1 MSVWQQRVAVGA
13 LVYLAMGCNRGE
25 PAGTSASA
33 TATAPVDAPLVL
45 WSHQSQHAFAVRM
58 HSTANVSGV
67 GAAGPAQP
75 LVAFRLDAVLRVQA
89 EVIDAHQTRLLTWF
103 DDVRFSETAS
113 QKPADFASL
122 AQELGQASGALLNDG
137 SLQEVFVPPTW
148 SNFAASISR
157 TVVSALQYPSHAT
170 PIEVQE
176 SDATGQAKVRYDRA
190 HECPATDR
198 CSSKTKLEYTA
209 LPIPSVSFNGVK
221 SDLRAKVLSSKG
233 FLRANSQGSLE
244 ALTQDEHLQ
253 MPMGPMASLENA
265 TRLEL
270 TRTTA
275 AFAFRDISSAVS
287 QLRSMPA
294 TAAYA
299 GPTRVNYDPL
309 RIGDY
314 TYAKAL
320 AEMEA
325 VNLKDKLAR
334 AKEDKGTES
343 APAESS
349 ELHERAA
356 PFRAMSAILRSQPEH
371 IEQAVADIRKRG
383 PAART
388 LIDALAMTETDAG
401 AAALAG
407 LLEDRTLPTDWR
419 GAVASGLIRG
429 GNTHEKTVQALVGT
443 LGEPDIRVHAL
454 FGLGTISR
462 KLAEAGDTE
471 RAEQTVSVLTRLLAS
486 KPSTIVAEHALRGIS
501 NSGATSALTVVEKYI
516 AEPNASLRLAAVQAL
531 RLMHDPKATELL
543 TDRLLH
549 DRDKSVRR
557 AAAEAASQQQPS
569 ADLITAMQ
577 NAVTSD
583 PDQKVRKQLLETLVK
598 WLPDKPE
605 LEETLALVQQEDD
618 RASVRDLAKHGLE
631 KAAR

>member
-1 MSVWQQRVAVGA
+1 M
-13 LVYLAMGCNRGE
+13 
-25 PAGTSASA
+25 
-33 TATAPVDAPLVL
+33 
-45 WSHQSQHAFAVRM
+45 QS
-58 HSTANVSGV
+58 SANVSGV

-75 LVAFRLDAVLRVQA
+75 LVAFRLDAVLRVQT
-89 EVIDAHQTRLLTWF
+89 ESIDAHQTRLLTWL

-137 SLQEVFVPPTW
+137 SLQEVSVPPTW

-157 TVVSALQYPSHAT
+157 TIVSALQYPSQAT
-170 PIEVQE
+170 RTEVQE
-176 SDATGQAKVRYDRA
+176 SDATGQAKVRYDRSP
-190 HECPATDR
+190 ECPSTDR
-198 CSSKTKLEYTA
+198 CLSKTKLEYTA
-209 LPIPSVSFNGVK
+209 LPIPSVSFNGAK
-221 SDLRAKVLSSKG
+221 SDLRAKVLGSKG
-233 FLRANSQGSLE
+233 ALRLNPQGSLE
-244 ALTQDEHLQ
+244 VLTQDEHLE
-253 MPMGPMASLENA
+253 MPMGPMASLEST

-270 TRTTA
+270 TRTTG
-275 AFAFRDISSAVS
+275 AFASHDISSIVS

-294 TAAYA
+294 TVAYT

-325 VNLKDKLAR
+325 VNLKDKRAR
-334 AKEDKGTES
+334 ATDHKSTGTT
-343 APAESS
+343 PAESS
-349 ELHERAA
+349 ELQERAA

-443 LGEPDIRVHAL
+443 LGEPEIRVHAL

-462 KLAEAGDTE
+462 KLAEAGDTA
-471 RAEQTVSVLTRLLAS
+471 RAESTIRVLTLLLGS
-486 KPSTIVAEHALRGIS
+486 KPSSVVAGYALRGIS
-501 NSGATSALTVVEKYI
+501 NSGATSALGVVEPYMKG
-516 AEPNASLRLAAVQAL
+516 PNASLRIAAVQAL
-531 RLMHDPKATELL
+531 RLMRDAKATELL
-543 TDRLLH
+543 AERLLH
-549 DRDKSVRR
+549 DKDKSVRR
-557 AAAEAASQQQPS
+557 AAADAASYQPPS

-583 PDQKVRKQLLETLVK
+583 PDVKVRKRLLETLVK
-598 WLPDKPE
+598 WLPSNPE
-605 LEETLALVQQEDD
+605 LKDTLRLVEQEEK
-618 RASVRDLAKHGLE
+618 RASVREIAENGLS
-631 KAAR
+631 KKPRL